1 MEEAELITNPEILA
15 ELIINQEKKMVG
27 LITNPVEEVAELI
40 TYTEILAELIT
51 NTEKEMAGLITNP
64 VEI

>member
-1 MEEAELITNPEILA
+1 MA
-15 ELIINQEKKMVG
+15 ELIINQEKKIVG

-40 TYTEILAELIT
+40 AYTEILAELIT
-51 NTEKEMAGLITNP
+51 NMEKEMAGLITNP